1 MIEQFFFTAFDTSA
15 GWMAL
20 LGSSAGLR
28 RITLPCGS
36 RKQAVNQLGS
46 RLLDATESYRYFQDT
61 IHKLIAYFNGNQVD
75 FTEIMDLDNVTDFQ
89 RKVWQ
94 ATRTI
99 PYGETRSYSWVAKKI
114 NRPKAVRAVGQALG
128 RNPLPVIIPCHR
140 VLASNGGMG
149 GYTGGLDMKKFLLA
163 LERKSRQ

>member
-1 MIEQFFFTAFDTSA
+1 MTEQLFFTAFYTSA
-15 GWMAL
+15 GWIAL
-20 LGSSAGLR
+20 LGSSVGLIG
-28 RITLPCGS
+28 ITLPRGS
-36 RKQAVNQLGS
+36 RKEAVNRLGS
-46 RLLDATESYRYFQDT
+46 WLLDATESPRHFQAT
-61 IHKLIAYFNGNQVD
+61 VNKLVAYFNGNQVD
-75 FTEIMDLDNVTDFQ
+75 FTETLDLKKTSAFQ

-94 ATRTI
+94 ATSTI